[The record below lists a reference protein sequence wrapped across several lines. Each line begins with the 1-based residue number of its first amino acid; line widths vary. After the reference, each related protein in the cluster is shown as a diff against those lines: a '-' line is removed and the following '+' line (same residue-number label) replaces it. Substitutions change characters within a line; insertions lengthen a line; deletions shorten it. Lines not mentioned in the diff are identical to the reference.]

1 MRKSVLPAVAILV
14 MVLASCSSPP
24 PAKPKTATPTPSAP
38 PPPSPAVSV
47 PKPAPPPA
55 EPAPDALLADRVLE
69 ENAGFSYCPPTG
81 WGFQE
86 NKKTAARTTQG
97 PAVEGFASCIYFAW
111 EKGTGNYAEDSKALV
126 TWLVDALKNGKLI
139 GQGEFTTADKLT
151 CVRVVVDCDQKERR
165 LRQVH
170 YLIPGGPEGKILR
183 AAGSCPVQDGEKM
196 AALFDTTLATFKW
209 EKK

>member
-1 MRKSVLPAVAILV
+1 
-14 MVLASCSSPP
+14 MVLAGCSSPP
-24 PAKPKTATPTPSAP
+24 PAKPKTSSSAPKSAP
-38 PPPSPAVSV
+38 PPSPEVSV

-55 EPAPDALLADRVLE
+55 QPAPDSPLGDRVLE

-86 NKKTAARTTQG
+86 NKKTAARTAQG
-97 PAVEGFASCIYFAW
+97 PAVEGFASSIYFAW
-111 EKGTGNYAEDSKALV
+111 EKGTGNFAEDSKALV
-126 TWLVDALKNGKLI
+126 AWMVDALKNAKLI

-151 CVRVVVDCDQKERR
+151 CVRVVVECDQKERR

-170 YLIPGGPEGKILR
+170 YLIPGGPGGKIMR

-196 AALFDTTLATFKW
+196 TSLFDTTLATFKW
-209 EKK
+209 ENK

>member
-1 MRKSVLPAVAILV
+1 
-14 MVLASCSSPP
+14 MVLAGCSSPP
-24 PAKPKTATPTPSAP
+24 PAKPKTATPTPNTP
-38 PPPSPAVSV
+38 PPPKNSEVSV

-55 EPAPDALLADRVLE
+55 QPAPDWPLGDRILE
-69 ENAGFSYCPPTG
+69 ENAGFSYCPPAS

-86 NKKTAARTTQG
+86 NKKTAARSAQG
-97 PAVEGFASCIYFAW
+97 PAVEGFASSIYFAW
-111 EKGTGNYAEDSKALV
+111 EKGTGNFAEDSKALV
-126 TWLVDALKNGKLI
+126 AWMVDALKNAKLI

-151 CVRVVVDCDQKERR
+151 CVRVVLECDQKERR

-183 AAGSCPVQDGEKM
+183 AAGSCTVQEGEKM
-196 AALFDTTLATFKW
+196 TSLFDTTLATFKW